1 VSGTVSAAPL
11 PTWTVDDGSARYS
24 TKGTWKT
31 YTGVGADGDCSYKP
45 VGSGAG
51 TASWTL
57 SELSAG
63 EYRVSVTWQAY
74 SNRASAAPYT
84 VLDGSTELG
93 TVTMDQRVAPVGFV
107 EDGVAWQDVGVYQV
121 TAGTLVVRLTDRA
134 GPSGSY
140 MSADAVRIERI
151 GN

>member
-1 VSGTVSAAPL
+1 M
-11 PTWTVDDGSARYS
+11 
-24 TKGTWKT
+24 
-31 YTGVGADGDCSYKP
+31 
-45 VGSGAG
+45 
-51 TASWTL
+51 
-57 SELSAG
+57 
-63 EYRVSVTWQAY
+63 SVTWQAY

-121 TAGTLVVRLTDRA
+121 TAGTLVVRLTDQS

-140 MSADAVRIERI
+140 VIADAVRIERI